1 MILYS
6 IAPGSRIT
14 IQEDNSYTSMIATDY
29 MNFESA
35 DLVNNDDGFHFRFK
49 ETNYFANSEDVITL
63 L

>member
-1 MILYS
+1 
-6 IAPGSRIT
+6 
-14 IQEDNSYTSMIATDY
+14 MIATDY